1 MKTNIKFTLAVIVL
15 LTSCVILPRQTEA
28 QQSNVSF
35 QLFYDELSPYGEWV
49 DYSNYGY
56 VWIPDVGYDFLPYS
70 TDGRW
75 ILTNY
80 GWTWASNYNWG
91 WAAFHYGR
99 WSYNDSFGWFW
110 VPDNE
115 WGPAWVNWRQYN
127 GYYGWQPMQPGFS
140 LNMSFG
146 QQYNSNYDHWM
157 FVHYR
162 DIDRNDI
169 HNYYVSANDRKRIVQ
184 NSVVIRNTYVD
195 NCRHTTYVTGPSRTD
210 LQRNTG
216 RKIVP
221 IRIRENNKP
230 GSDMNNG
237 QLRIYRPQVE
247 RSNNNNRKPT
257 PARVTKS
264 NDVKQRPS
272 VNEINQNRI
281 GNTDKQPDVVSTQ
294 NNTQAVEQRNVN
306 QQNNRESDQ

>member
-1 MKTNIKFTLAVIVL
+1 
-15 LTSCVILPRQTEA
+15 
-28 QQSNVSF
+28 
-35 QLFYDELSPYGEWV
+35 
-49 DYSNYGY
+49 
-56 VWIPDVGYDFLPYS
+56 
-70 TDGRW
+70 
-75 ILTNY
+75 
-80 GWTWASNYNWG
+80 
-91 WAAFHYGR
+91 
-99 WSYNDSFGWFW
+99 
-110 VPDNE
+110 
-115 WGPAWVNWRQYN
+115 
-127 GYYGWQPMQPGFS
+127 MQPGFS

-169 HNYYVSANDRKRIVQ
+169 HNYYVSANDRNRIVQ

-195 NCRHTTYVTGPSRTD
+195 NSRHTTYVTGPSRTD

-281 GNTDKQPDVVSTQ
+281 GNTDKQPDVVSPQ